1 MHVARATKFVLF
13 LLLAIAALPL
23 FADPGDVEQ
32 RKIDYLIAEV
42 GQLKDAHFIR
52 NGAEY
57 DVDKAVAHLQLKRR
71 NAGSRVKTAQDF
83 IRYCATQSSMSG
95 EKYRIR
101 FASGETVDSATFFEQ
116 RLAAYPGK

>member
-1 MHVARATKFVLF
+1 MRIAPTLKFVLV
-13 LLLAIAALPL
+13 LLLAIASVPL
-23 FADPGDVEQ
+23 LAQQSDVEQ

-52 NGAEY
+52 NGTEY

-71 NAGSRVKTAQDF
+71 NAGSRVKTAEDF
-83 IRYCATQSSMSG
+83 IRYCATGSSMSG

-101 FASGETVDSATFFEQ
+101 FASGETVDAAVFFEQ
-116 RLAAYPGK
+116 RLGAYRAN

>member
-1 MHVARATKFVLF
+1 MRVVPTLKFVLF
-13 LLLAIAALPL
+13 LLLALASLPL
-23 FADPGDVEQ
+23 FAEQADVEQ

-52 NGAEY
+52 NGTEY

-71 NAGSRVKTAQDF
+71 NAGSRVRTAEDF
-83 IRYCATQSSMSG
+83 IRYCATGSSMSG

-101 FASGETVDSATFFEQ
+101 FASGEAVDAAVFFEQ
-116 RLAAYPGK
+116 RLAAYPAH

>member
-1 MHVARATKFVLF
+1 MRVAPVIKMLLFFV
-13 LLLAIAALPL
+13 LAIASLPL
-23 FADPGDVEQ
+23 FADQTEIEQ

-52 NGAEY
+52 NGTEY

-71 NAGSRVKTAQDF
+71 NAGSRVKTAEDF
-83 IRYCATQSSMSG
+83 IRYCATGSSMSG

-101 FASGETVDSATFFEQ
+101 FASGETVDSAVFFEQ
-116 RLAAYPGK
+116 RLAAYPAK